1 MLQKHQYCALGVKNM
16 CLLKVRNAVELNTS
30 VEEECTT
37 TNVEVNDWLRGSI
50 DSSGVLCCLY
60 LYKKL

>member
-1 MLQKHQYCALGVKNM
+1 MKNM

-50 DSSGVLCCLY
+50 DSSGVLC
-60 LYKKL
+60 YKSTSIVLLA